1 MYQTICKLCKLEGEQ
16 VSYIGETS
24 RSLYER
30 TREHLRDYWDD
41 KSKSHMR
48 EHFQEQHRD
57 EVSKCTADREIMER
71 FEVKIVEKY
80 RTALTRQVGEA
91 IHIRGARG
99 ALLNDRDEYNR
110 CELPKL
116 SVTKARQKD
125 PVTEGDLRK
134 QRETENLVET
144 LAETQH
150 KRRNRDET
158 EERNSREPE
167 RETQNKRRR
176 DNTQVTQRTHP
187 QRDKRTGETGEVV
200 NEVNLRD
207 DTEVV

>member
-1 MYQTICKLCKLEGEQ
+1 M
-16 VSYIGETS
+16 
-24 RSLYER
+24 
-30 TREHLRDYWDD
+30 REHLRDYWDD

-57 EVSKCTADREIMER
+57 EASKCTTDREIMER

-91 IHIRGARG
+91 IHIRVA
-99 ALLNDRDEYNR
+99 NDRDEYNR

-125 PVTEGDLRK
+125 TVTEGDLRR

-167 RETQNKRRR
+167 RETQNKKRR
-176 DNTQVTQRTHP
+176 DNKHVTQRTHP
-187 QRDKRTGETGEVV
+187 QSREK
-200 NEVNLRD
+200 
-207 DTEVV
+207 

>member
-1 MYQTICKLCKLEGEQ
+1 M
-16 VSYIGETS
+16 
-24 RSLYER
+24 
-30 TREHLRDYWDD
+30 
-41 KSKSHMR
+41 
-48 EHFQEQHRD
+48 
-57 EVSKCTADREIMER
+57 SKCTTDRDIMER
-71 FEVKIVEKY
+71 FKVKIVEKY
-80 RTALTRQVGEA
+80 RTALTRQVGEV
-91 IHIRGARG
+91 IHIRG
-99 ALLNDRDEYNR
+99 ALLNDRDENNR

-125 PVTEGDLRK
+125 PVTEGDLRR

-187 QRDKRTGETGEVV
+187 QRDKRTGETGEVM

-207 DTEVV
+207 DKEVVQGTHSQIKKGETEVAQDSPPQGDPNSDCPKLIKIRSTPS